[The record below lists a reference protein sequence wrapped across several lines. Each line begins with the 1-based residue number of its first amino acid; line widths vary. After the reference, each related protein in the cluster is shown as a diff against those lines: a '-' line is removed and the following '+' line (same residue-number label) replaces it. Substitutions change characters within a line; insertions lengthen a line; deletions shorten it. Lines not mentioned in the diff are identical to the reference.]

1 MASNL
6 SSDGYDTPANP
17 PPAAQQPGLDPSAS
31 LSSPSS
37 RLEPPSL
44 PQVMEQPG
52 YAAQTPEGMAAA
64 AGEYSSGPASSYS
77 SFSNTA
83 GSPSTL
89 GTQHAPWPGGA
100 IRKGSG
106 SDSGGAVY
114 DGAGAPPPNATA
126 AAPRFQRPT
135 GPMRT
140 PSNTYNPPRGPP
152 RFIQIQ
158 GQRRSTSNTRWGRN
172 AEKEYP
178 AHENVYVRQL
188 RQDPAD
194 YYGQEPYT
202 PSLGYSSLS
211 DEEDESPSSE
221 AQFENDYD
229 QDTQLFYNSEDLQPS
244 AEELEVPENRERLE
258 WYSMLASVLRGDV
271 VKQEKQRLIGA
282 NVRGGD
288 KTWNNEIWLG
298 VRAKVCGRS
307 VTQQKVKVEGE
318 RAKVGQEV
326 EAIINFKIKGES
338 ETGKTPAKQIE
349 DVVDRIE
356 HCERQYPA
364 RAAFEAAHPRAASD
378 EFRMCCAAVTAWHNT
393 TVSINTELGILQKW
407 VGNEE
412 LDFTKGRASS
422 ASATGLTDDASFID
436 RILKEDGLTS
446 LQGKRS
452 LLVGAAEVILKAKAS
467 LVAISRESAQ
477 RHLPPYIEEL
487 LTLIEF
493 PSRLIQEVI
502 RVRVKY
508 ARRMKETSAQQPS
521 IMTEQIIQQFQILL
535 RLAIRIKLDYVAV
548 SQPEPGW
555 ELPPCIDE
563 HFDATVLAALKFYF
577 TLLNQR
583 LAISKNTFKETEIL
597 EQEWE
602 FCNDIGRHLENGDVE
617 VAEQFSGLT
626 AKALARLTQH
636 FERELQRRPEE
647 EGKEL
652 DRRYKT
658 ILDSVRVRQ
667 RKLFRFSRLLGQ
679 RFENATEYS
688 IGPERAQL
696 PLIYAELVASAHF
709 MISTDNATQDG
720 VVLIAS
726 SSLRDKPRVIQSI
739 LGTSSYADSIAEE
752 MVNTYVLIV
761 RPEQPL
767 AWEGEEVAVDV
778 RPIATDI
785 QTGRIRLVSDGSQQR
800 LFNARSEF
808 IDALGLN
815 LGVVSELRANLP
827 RVNAELT
834 KIKRL
839 AYKLSKTILDSVGI
853 IRKQTRGLEN
863 GPELIQTCFAFA
875 AEFGKRSLGYMG
887 ANQRMMNNQK
897 LLMLALDWVSFVCDD
912 CEARDRKTFRWA
924 VVALEFALAMTR
936 GSNIL
941 SLQDDDFTRLRAKV
955 AGCMSLLISHFDIM
969 GARGTI
975 AAQAKQREDL
985 AGAGRGA
992 GAGKPL
998 DPARLTT
1005 DLEASAFIRRQWCDK
1020 LAELDR
1026 LREDREAERR
1036 CLGRVLQETNEA
1048 DRSLTSL
1055 SSSATNVNLRWQQ
1068 GAFVGGGTFG
1078 TVYAALNLDSG
1089 QLMAVK
1095 EIRLQDP
1102 HHIPTIAQQ
1111 IREEMAVLE
1120 VLDHPNIVEYYGIE
1134 VHRDKVY
1141 IFMEFCSGGS
1151 LATLLEHGRI
1161 EDETV
1166 TQVYAL
1172 QMLEGLAHLHSRNI
1186 VHRDIKPESTLTPL
1200 PLFFL
1205 PARTIR

>member
-1 MASNL
+1 MSHRRRRCRLRTIMIKTRN
-6 SSDGYDTPANP
+6 SSTIPKISSH
-17 PPAAQQPGLDPSAS
+17 QP
-31 LSSPSS
+31 
-37 RLEPPSL
+37 
-44 PQVMEQPG
+44 
-52 YAAQTPEGMAAA
+52 
-64 AGEYSSGPASSYS
+64 
-77 SFSNTA
+77 
-83 GSPSTL
+83 
-89 GTQHAPWPGGA
+89 
-100 IRKGSG
+100 K
-106 SDSGGAVY
+106 
-114 DGAGAPPPNATA
+114 
-126 AAPRFQRPT
+126 
-135 GPMRT
+135 
-140 PSNTYNPPRGPP
+140 
-152 RFIQIQ
+152 
-158 GQRRSTSNTRWGRN
+158 RWG
-172 AEKEYP
+172 
-178 AHENVYVRQL
+178 
-188 RQDPAD
+188 
-194 YYGQEPYT
+194 
-202 PSLGYSSLS
+202 
-211 DEEDESPSSE
+211 
-221 AQFENDYD
+221 
-229 QDTQLFYNSEDLQPS
+229 
-244 AEELEVPENRERLE
+244 VPENRERLE

-271 VKQEKQRLIGA
+271 VKQEKQRLIGT
-282 NVRGGD
+282 NVRGED
-288 KTWNNEIWLG
+288 KTWNNEMWLG

-307 VTQQKVKVEGE
+307 VTQQKLKTEGE

-326 EAIINFKIKGES
+326 EAIIAFKIKGES
-338 ETGKTPAKQIE
+338 ETGKPAAKQVE
-349 DVVDRIE
+349 DVVARIE
-356 HCERQYPA
+356 HCERLYPA
-364 RAAFEAAHPRAASD
+364 RAAFKTANPRAASD
-378 EFRMCCAAVTAWHNT
+378 EFRMCCAAIIAWHNT

-412 LDFTKGRASS
+412 LDFAKGRASP
-422 ASATGLTDDASFID
+422 AGAPGLTDDASFID

-467 LVAISRESAQ
+467 LVAIAAESAR

-487 LTLIEF
+487 LTLINF

-535 RLAIRIKLDYVAV
+535 RLAIRIKLDYIAI

-555 ELPPCIDE
+555 DLPPCIDE
-563 HFDATVLAALKFYF
+563 NFDSSVLTALKFYF

-636 FERELQRRPEE
+636 FEKELQRRPD

-667 RKLFRFSRLLGQ
+667 RKLFRFSRLLGHQ
-679 RFENATEYS
+679 FENATEYS

-696 PLIYAELVASAHF
+696 PHIYEELAATEHF
-709 MISTDNATQDG
+709 MISTENVTQDG
-720 VVLIAS
+720 MVLIAS
-726 SSLRDKPRVIQSI
+726 PSLRDKPRVIQSI

-752 MVNTYVLIV
+752 TVNTYVLII

-767 AWEGEEVAVDV
+767 EWQGEKIEVEM
-778 RPIATDI
+778 RPITTDI

-800 LFNARSEF
+800 LVLARHEF
-808 IDALGLN
+808 IDVLGIN

-839 AYKLSKTILDSVGI
+839 AYKLSKTIMDSVDI
-853 IRKQTRGLEN
+853 IRKQTRGLDN

-941 SLQDDDFTRLRAKV
+941 SLNDDDFTRLRAKV

-985 AGAGRGA
+985 AGQGGRN
-992 GAGKPL
+992 KL
-998 DPARLTT
+998 DLAKLTT
-1005 DLEASAFIRRQWCDK
+1005 DLEASDFIRRQWCDK
-1020 LAELDR
+1020 LAELDQ

-1120 VLDHPNIVEYYGIE
+1120 VLDHPNVVEYYGIE

-1151 LATLLEHGRI
+1151 LANLLEHGRI

-1186 VHRDIKPESTLTPL
+1186 VHRDIKPESRPDPSTLSS
-1200 PLFFL
+1200 
-1205 PARTIR
+1205 ARSSPC